1 MIEVRIVF
9 MGTPQFAVSTL
20 KELIPS
26 VVGVVT
32 QPDRPRGRG
41 HQLRPSAVKEAAVAA
56 GIPVL
61 QPQQVNSD
69 EFLADI
75 RALEPDLI
83 VVVAFGQIL
92 PSALLGMPPLGCI
105 NLHASLLPSLRG
117 AAPIQRAIMNGDVMT
132 GVTTMYMSEGLDK
145 GDIIMQAEEK
155 IAPDDT
161 AGTLAVRLAQKGADL
176 VRRTVRAIAEGTAP
190 RHPQDDSLASWAP
203 PLKKE
208 DEILNW
214 ELPAPMVANQVR
226 ALNPKP
232 GSATFVAGN
241 RLKVWRGQV
250 SGLASL
256 AGKPGQVL
264 KVQGDSGI
272 LVACGEGAVV
282 IQEVQP
288 AGKRSMTAPA
298 YACGY
303 RVQPGDVW
311 G

>member
-1 MIEVRIVF
+1 MRIVF

-132 GVTTMYMSEGLDK
+132 GVTTMYMSEGLDT

-161 AGTLAVRLAQKGADL
+161 AGTLAVRLAQ
-176 VRRTVRAIAEGTAP
+176 
-190 RHPQDDSLASWAP
+190 
-203 PLKKE
+203 
-208 DEILNW
+208 
-214 ELPAPMVANQVR
+214 R
-226 ALNPKP
+226 ALIWF
-232 GSATFVAGN
+232 G
-241 RLKVWRGQV
+241 
-250 SGLASL
+250 
-256 AGKPGQVL
+256 VL
-264 KVQGDSGI
+264 
-272 LVACGEGAVV
+272 
-282 IQEVQP
+282 
-288 AGKRSMTAPA
+288 
-298 YACGY
+298 
-303 RVQPGDVW
+303 
-311 G
+311 